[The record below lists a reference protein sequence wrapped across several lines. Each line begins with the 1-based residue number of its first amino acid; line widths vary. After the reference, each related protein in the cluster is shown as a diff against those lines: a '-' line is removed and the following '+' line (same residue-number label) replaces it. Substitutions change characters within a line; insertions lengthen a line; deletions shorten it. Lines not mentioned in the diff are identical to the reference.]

1 MAARRYSSVE
11 RLDAR
16 HAVEDFDCGS
26 SALTEWLRRYALLAQ
41 QSGTCRVYVVT
52 RAGEDAVVG
61 FYGLATGAVLP
72 EDATPR
78 FLKGAGNY
86 PQPVVILAR
95 LAVDTTEQG
104 RRLGAALL
112 KDALVRV
119 AQAADIV
126 GVRGLLIHAED
137 EQAREF
143 YTRLADFEQSPSD
156 PLHLLLLMK
165 DLRKALPDSV

>member
-1 MAARRYSSVE
+1 MARRYGPVE
-11 RLDAR
+11 RLGDG
-16 HAVEDFDCGS
+16 HEVSEFDCGS
-26 SALTEWLRRYALLAQ
+26 SSLTEWLRRYGRLAQ
-41 QSGTCRVYVVT
+41 QSGTCRVYVGT
-52 RAGEDAVVG
+52 RADERKVVG

-95 LAVDTTEQG
+95 LAVDIGEQG
-104 RRLGAALL
+104 RGLGVALL
-112 KDALVRV
+112 KDALIRV
-119 AQAADIV
+119 ASAADIV

-143 YTRLADFEQSPSD
+143 YMRLADFEQSPTD

-165 DLRKALPDSV
+165 DLRKALPDTV